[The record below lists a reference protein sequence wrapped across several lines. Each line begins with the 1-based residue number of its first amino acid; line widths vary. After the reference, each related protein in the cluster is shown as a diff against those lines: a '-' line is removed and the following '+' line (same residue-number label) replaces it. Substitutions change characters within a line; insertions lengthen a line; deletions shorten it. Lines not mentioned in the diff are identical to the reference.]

1 MNYARKEARHKV
13 QANDETYIAVGAFIF
28 SHDEFIRG
36 AVVARFHRAR
46 RNIFRKLRVSPFF
59 RLSCREMEKVARSPF
74 QRVIRGLRLQ
84 RKTISAQLRPTRR

>member
-46 RNIFRKLRVSPFF
+46 PTFFGSCESAHSSASRVVEWKKSH
-59 RLSCREMEKVARSPF
+59 ARRF
-74 QRVIRGLRLQ
+74 
-84 RKTISAQLRPTRR
+84 KE